1 QMLAAIAYQESH
13 WDPNATS
20 PTGVRG
26 MMMLTRYTAERM
38 KITDR
43 TSAEQSIRAGSEYL
57 HMLMRQIP
65 ETVPKEDRIWYG
77 LAAYNMGLGHLLDV
91 RRLTRQLGGNP
102 DNWLDVK
109 KNLPLL
115 AEKRHYSGLK
125 YGYARGFEA

>member
-1 QMLAAIAYQESH
+1 MRNKVFVPV
-13 WDPNATS
+13 PN
-20 PTGVRG
+20 
-26 MMMLTRYTAERM
+26 
-38 KITDR
+38 IF
-43 TSAEQSIRAGSEYL
+43 

-125 YGYARGFEA
+125 YGYARGFEAFQYVENIRRYYSSIINHQRVEEQQIQNKKSNRVFRKR